1 MNYLIAILSI
11 VAAYLFGSVPVGY
24 LMARLW
30 GVDLLKSG
38 SGKTGGTNVLRSAG
52 LLPAALTILGDAFKG
67 LIPTY
72 FAVMLFGHSM
82 PLVPALA
89 GAAAVLGHNKSV
101 FLKFRGGV
109 GAITFFGALAA
120 LSFPGMLVT
129 ITMALIVL
137 LITRFASMG
146 SLTGSITGLLTLIG
160 SALLGYTPMAYT
172 LFGVLSVLWVVI
184 ALQPNF
190 KRIKA
195 GTERKIGVP
204 EKQVTKL
211 KDEGGRM
218 TDEG

>member
-1 MNYLIAILSI
+1 MNYLVAILSI
-11 VAAYLFGSVPVGY
+11 VAAYLFGSIPVGY

-72 FAVMLFGHSM
+72 FAVMLFGHTL

-101 FLKFRGGV
+101 FLKFKGGV

-146 SLTGSITGLLTLIG
+146 SLTGSVTGLLALIA
-160 SALLGYTPMAYT
+160 SALLGYTPLAYA
-172 LFGVLSVLWVVI
+172 LFGVLSVIWVVI

-204 EKQVTKL
+204 EKEVVKL
-211 KDEGGRM
+211 KDEG
-218 TDEG
+218 

>member
-1 MNYLIAILSI
+1 MNNYLAAILTI
-11 VAAYLFGSVPVGY
+11 VAAYLFGSIPVGY

-67 LIPTY
+67 LIPTF
-72 FAVMLFGHSM
+72 FAVMLFGHTM
-82 PLVPALA
+82 PFAPALA
-89 GAAAVLGHNKSV
+89 GAAAVLGHNRSI
-101 FLKFRGGV
+101 FLKFKGGV

-120 LSFPGMLVT
+120 LSFYGMLIT
-129 ITMALIVL
+129 IIVALIVL

-146 SLTGSITGLLTLIG
+146 SLSGSITGTLALIG
-160 SALLGYTPMAYT
+160 SALLGYTPMDYA
-172 LFGVLSVLWVVI
+172 LFGLLSVVWVVI

-195 GTERKIGVP
+195 GTERKIGAP
-204 EKQVTKL
+204 EKTIKRVH
-211 KDEGGRM
+211 
-218 TDEG
+218 

>member
-1 MNYLIAILSI
+1 MNYLVAILTI
-11 VAAYLFGSVPVGY
+11 VAAYLFGSIPVGY

-67 LIPTY
+67 LIPTF
-72 FAVMLFGHSM
+72 FAVMLFGHTM
-82 PLVPALA
+82 PFVPALA
-89 GAAAVLGHNKSV
+89 GAAAVLGHNRSI
-101 FLKFRGGV
+101 FLKFKGGV

-120 LSFPGMLVT
+120 LSFYGMLIT
-129 ITMALIVL
+129 IIVALIVL

-146 SLTGSITGLLTLIG
+146 SLSGSITGTLALIG
-160 SALLGYTPMAYT
+160 SALLGYTPMPYA
-172 LFGVLSVLWVVI
+172 LFGLLSVVWVVI

-195 GTERKIGVP
+195 GTERKIGAP
-204 EKQVTKL
+204 EKKVVKVNE
-211 KDEGGRM
+211 K
-218 TDEG
+218 

>member
-1 MNYLIAILSI
+1 MSYLVAILSI
-11 VAAYLFGSVPVGY
+11 VAAYLFGSIPVGY

-72 FAVMLFGHSM
+72 FAVMLFQHNM

-89 GAAAVLGHNKSV
+89 GAAAVLGHNRSI
-101 FLKFRGGV
+101 FLKFKGGV

-120 LSFPGMLVT
+120 LSFPSMLIT
-129 ITMALIVL
+129 ITVALIVL

-146 SLTGSITGLLTLIG
+146 SFSGSITGLLALIG
-160 SALLGYTPMAYT
+160 SALLGYTPMAYA

-204 EKQVTKL
+204 EKKVVKL
-211 KDEGGRM
+211 KDEG
-218 TDEG
+218 